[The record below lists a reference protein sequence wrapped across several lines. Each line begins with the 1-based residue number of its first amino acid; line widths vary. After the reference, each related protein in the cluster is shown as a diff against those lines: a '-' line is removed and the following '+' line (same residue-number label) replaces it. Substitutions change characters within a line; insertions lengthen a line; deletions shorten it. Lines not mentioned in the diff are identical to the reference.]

1 VFKRLFWL
9 VTGIAFGV
17 TMALSVE
24 RAVRRRARRY
34 TPERLAGDLVGAA
47 RDLVIDL
54 RDAVAEGR
62 VAAQEREAEL
72 RQRLEGR
79 VASGH

>member
-1 VFKRLFWL
+1 MFKRLFWL

-24 RAVRRRARRY
+24 RALRRQARRF
-34 TPERLAGDLVGAA
+34 TPDRVADDLVGAA
-47 RDLVIDL
+47 RGLVIDL

-62 VAAQEREAEL
+62 VAAKEREAEL
-72 RQRLEGR
+72 RERLDRR
-79 VASGH
+79 VTASP